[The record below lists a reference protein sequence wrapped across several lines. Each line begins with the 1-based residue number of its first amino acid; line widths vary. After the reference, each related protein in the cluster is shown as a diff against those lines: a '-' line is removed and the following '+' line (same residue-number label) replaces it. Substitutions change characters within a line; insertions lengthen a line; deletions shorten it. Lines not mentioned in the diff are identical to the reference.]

1 MVDFTALLNKPAFE
15 AKKPEA
21 LPAGD
26 YTGVI
31 KSYELGDNNAKKTP
45 YVRYMVALV
54 DWPDDVADSEKEG
67 IVLSKRQLRR
77 DYFLRDAE
85 GSDGILWRLDEFLR
99 SCDIDGKGRR
109 YDELIPE
116 AVGKSVK
123 VSVKQYMGK
132 NNEIGNEIGNLV
144 GITSAHLVET
154 GVEQSA
160 PVFLSPA

>member
-15 AKKPEA
+15 AKRPEA

-26 YTGVI
+26 YIGVVA
-31 KSYELGDNNAKKTP
+31 KYELGDNNAKKTP
-45 YVRYMVALV
+45 YVRYMVALSE
-54 DWPDDVADSEKEG
+54 WPDDVPEAEREG

-85 GSDGILWRLDEFLR
+85 GGGDGILWRLDEFLR

-123 VSVKQYMGK
+123 VSVRQYMGK

-144 GITSAHLVET
+144 GI
-154 GVEQSA
+154 
-160 PVFLSPA
+160 